1 MEKTNIAY
9 IMSDYPS
16 FTHTFIRREILA
28 LEREGFEITRIAMR
42 GWKGEV
48 RGWKGEVVDP
58 EDVRERERTR
68 YVLERGLLP
77 LVAATLI
84 VAIRKPTRF
93 GAALLLALRFTR
105 RSDRPGIVHFVY
117 LAQTCRL
124 LPWLASDRVLH
135 IHAHFGTHP
144 AEVALFAH
152 MLSGLSY
159 SFTMHGSYEF
169 DRPQYLRLPEKI
181 RSASFVAAVSS
192 FTRSQLF
199 RWVEQ
204 AQWSKIKV
212 VHCGVDDD
220 FVNAARPVADDC
232 KRLVCVGR
240 IDKGKG
246 VMLLLGAASILVRT
260 GVRFELVL
268 AGDGDLRAD
277 VEKSIVAHGL
287 SGIVRVTGWLSN
299 QQIRDEI
306 LGARALVMS
315 SFAEGLPIV
324 IMEAMVLRRPVL
336 ATYVGGIPELVR
348 HGQDGWLFPPGS
360 IHDLAAAMRECIDAP
375 ASEIAR
381 MGAHARERALERHNI
396 KTGAKMLKELFQHT
410 LSRPERVSTL
420 KRDYC
425 SGSGHRGASRPMLAS
440 AGSSRQ
446 GDGFLQSRC
455 DQPHGALDDGDH

>member
-1 MEKTNIAY
+1 MERIKIAY
-9 IMSDYPS
+9 IMSDYPT

-28 LEREGFEITRIAMR
+28 LEREGLEIARIAMR
-42 GWKGEV
+42 GWKGEA
-48 RGWKGEVVDP
+48 RGWKSEVVDA
-58 EDVRERERTR
+58 DDLRERERTR
-68 YVLERGLLP
+68 YVLEGGLFP
-77 LVAATLI
+77 LASAMI
-84 VAIRKPTRF
+84 MVAIRKPARF

-105 RSDRPGIVHFVY
+105 RSDRPGIFHFVY
-117 LAQTCRL
+117 LAQACRL

-135 IHAHFGTHP
+135 VHAHFGTHP

-169 DRPQYLRLPEKI
+169 DKPQYLRLPEKI

-204 AQWSKIKV
+204 AHWSKIRV

-220 FVNAARPVADDC
+220 FVNASRPMADDC

-246 VMLLLGAASILVRT
+246 VMLLLAAASILMRE
-260 GVRFELVL
+260 GVHFELVL

-277 VEKSIVAHGL
+277 VEKSIVVHGL

-306 LGARALVMS
+306 LDARALVMS

-324 IMEAMVLRRPVL
+324 IMEAMVLGRPVL
-336 ATYVGGIPELVR
+336 ATYVGAIPELVR
-348 HGQDGWLFPPGS
+348 HGQDGWLFPAGS
-360 IHDLAAAMRECIDAP
+360 VHDLAAAMRECIEAP
-375 ASEIAR
+375 TSEITR
-381 MGAHARERALERHNI
+381 MGAHARERVLERHNI
-396 KTGAKMLKELFQHT
+396 KIGAKILKELFQQV
-410 LSRPERVSTL
+410 LSRPGRV
-420 KRDYC
+420 
-425 SGSGHRGASRPMLAS
+425 AS
-440 AGSSRQ
+440 
-446 GDGFLQSRC
+446 
-455 DQPHGALDDGDH
+455 

>member
-1 MEKTNIAY
+1 MCRSRIATMPSRTVIERRYLETGMEKIKIAY
-9 IMSDYPS
+9 IMSDYPT

-28 LEREGFEITRIAMR
+28 LEREGVEIARIAMR
-42 GWKGEV
+42 GWKGEA
-48 RGWKGEVVDP
+48 RGWKSEVVDA
-58 EDVRERERTR
+58 DDLRERERTR
-68 YVLERGLLP
+68 YVLEGGLFP
-77 LVAATLI
+77 LISAMI
-84 VAIRKPTRF
+84 MVAIRKPTRF
-93 GAALLLALRFTR
+93 GAALLLALRFTQ
-105 RSDRPGIVHFVY
+105 RSDRPGLLHFVY
-117 LAQTCRL
+117 LAQACRL

-135 IHAHFGTHP
+135 VHAHFGTHP

-152 MLSGLSY
+152 VLSGLSY

-220 FVNAARPVADDC
+220 FVDAARPVADDC

-246 VMLLLGAASILVRT
+246 IVLLLAAASALMQE

-277 VEKSIVAHGL
+277 IEKSIVAHGL

-299 QQIRDEI
+299 QQVRDEI
-306 LGARALVMS
+306 LDARALVMS

-324 IMEAMVLRRPVL
+324 IMEEMVLGRPVM
-336 ATYVGGIPELVR
+336 ATYVGSFPEL
-348 HGQDGWLFPPGS
+348 GSSWQDGWVL
-360 IHDLAAAMRECIDAP
+360 HADLY
-375 ASEIAR
+375 
-381 MGAHARERALERHNI
+381 H
-396 KTGAKMLKELFQHT
+396 
-410 LSRPERVSTL
+410 
-420 KRDYC
+420 
-425 SGSGHRGASRPMLAS
+425 
-440 AGSSRQ
+440 
-446 GDGFLQSRC
+446 
-455 DQPHGALDDGDH
+455 